1 VVIIRAG
8 MAPQL
13 ILLRAIEGRAV
24 LKVDLSVRRKG
35 SGIWKTLPRG
45 FWALVVD

>member
-1 VVIIRAG
+1 MILVSIGVIVSLVIIRAG

-24 LKVDLSVRRKG
+24 LKVDLSV
-35 SGIWKTLPRG
+35 
-45 FWALVVD
+45 